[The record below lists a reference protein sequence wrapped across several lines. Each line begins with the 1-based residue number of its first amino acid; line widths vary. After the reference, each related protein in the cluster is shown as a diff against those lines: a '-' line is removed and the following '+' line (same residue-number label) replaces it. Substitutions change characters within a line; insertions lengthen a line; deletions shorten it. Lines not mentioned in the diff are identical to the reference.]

1 MKATIN
7 HDSRTVSY
15 NDGSVGIQQLRNAF
29 QALLDVKVSCA
40 VYNPEGLAWC
50 LNPDRTAPR
59 RVALPVFGMM
69 VDGLGSPMEDGL
81 TELFLFE
88 VVSSHLPQGWGLVLL
103 EGGPSVRK
111 TDKGIQAFR
120 KGDWRPY

>member
-7 HDSRTVSY
+7 HEDSTVSY

-29 QALLDVKVSCA
+29 QALLDVRIPCA
-40 VYNPEGLAWC
+40 VFNAEGLAWC
-50 LNPDRTAPR
+50 LNLGRSAPR
-59 RVALPVFGMM
+59 RVALPLMGMK

-81 TELFLFE
+81 TELLLFE
-88 VVSSHLPQGWGLVLL
+88 VVSSHLPQGWGLVLID
-103 EGGPSVRK
+103 GGPSVRK